1 MEDAEIPQ
9 IPYRHGGVG
18 PGLGGYRK
26 GCRCAGCKKS
36 KRDDMAA
43 YRARR
48 KLREQGG
55 EVALDELPELPP
67 AIDPSSMSLDWQAEP
82 GQIEEVLT
90 EELGKLVGE
99 PPFKKTLLVL
109 AKYNARVLD
118 QIPRIERPDLISGM
132 ESRLFNVF
140 DRLRKVTDGAGGQV
154 VTPEEFLAGLLSD
167 DPAGPEPSAQ

>member
-1 MEDAEIPQ
+1 MEDTQIPS
-9 IPYRHGGVG
+9 IPYRHGKGE
-18 PGLGGYRK
+18 PSLNGYRR
-26 GCRCAGCKKS
+26 GCRCAGCKKA

-55 EVALDELPELPP
+55 EVTLEDLPELPP
-67 AIDPSSMSLDWQAEP
+67 AVDPSSMSLDWQAAP

-90 EELGKLVGE
+90 DELGKLVGE
-99 PPFKKTLLVL
+99 PPFKKTLIVL

-140 DRLRKVTDGAGGQV
+140 DRLRKVTDGGDKAP
-154 VTPEEFLAGLLSD
+154 TSPEAFLAGLFGEEGGTST
-167 DPAGPEPSAQ
+167 Q

>member
-1 MEDAEIPQ
+1 MEDTQ
-9 IPYRHGGVG
+9 ISSNPYRHGKGE
-18 PGLGGYRK
+18 PSLNGYRR
-26 GCRCAGCKKS
+26 GCRCAGCKKA

-55 EVALDELPELPP
+55 EVALEDSPELPP
-67 AIDPSSMSLDWQAEP
+67 AIDPSSMSLDWQAAP

-99 PPFKKTLLVL
+99 PPFKKTLIVL

-140 DRLRKVTDGAGGQV
+140 DRLRKVTDGGDKAA
-154 VTPEEFLAGLLSD
+154 TSPEAFLAGLFGEEGGTST
-167 DPAGPEPSAQ
+167 Q

>member
-1 MEDAEIPQ
+1 MEDSQIPS
-9 IPYRHGGVG
+9 IPYRHGKGE
-18 PGLGGYRK
+18 PSLNGYRR
-26 GCRCAGCKKS
+26 GCRCAGCKKA

-67 AIDPSSMSLDWQAEP
+67 TIDPSSMSLDWQAAP

-99 PPFKKTLLVL
+99 PPFKKTLVVL

-140 DRLRKVTDGAGGQV
+140 DRLRKVTDGGDKAA
-154 VTPEEFLAGLLSD
+154 TSPEEFLAGLFSEE
-167 DPAGPEPSAQ
+167 GGTSAQ